1 MKFAYAPPGG
11 STSSGGGSAPAGGG
25 AMGLII
31 WLLVLFLMFYF
42 LLILPQRKKER
53 DFRRMISS
61 LKRGDKIVTVGGIVG
76 KVIDIRKDTV
86 KIKVANTTELEVTK
100 RSIASVLAPRS
111 VEKEKEKEK
120 EENKEDKKES

>member
-1 MKFAYAPPGG
+1 MRFAYAAPGG

-25 AMGLII
+25 AMGLLI

-42 LLILPQRKKER
+42 LLILPQRKRER
-53 DFRRMISS
+53 DFKRMISA
-61 LKRGDKIVTVGGIVG
+61 LKRGDRIVTVGGIVG

-100 RSIASVLAPRS
+100 RSIASILAPK
-111 VEKEKEKEK
+111 VAEKEKEK
-120 EENKEDKKES
+120 EENREEKKES